1 MEARASTATNVPQ
14 MGPRAPPDD
23 QTGRHEL
30 AEWTGRVGCPGE
42 GRCRSLSHQDL
53 P

>member
-1 MEARASTATNVPQ
+1 MEARASTATNVPL
-14 MGPRAPPDD
+14 MGPRAPSDD

-30 AEWTGRVGCPGE
+30 AEGIGRAGE
-42 GRCRSLSHQDL
+42 GRCRSLSHQNL